1 MRQEHRQHVLQ
12 HVYVFTRL
20 NQNTHAHTHLSAR
33 APWEFSAV
41 EPQRSRANV
50 CSSLDKAAVHTDKVS
65 PLKEKSVHTD
75 SVTAEPQVP
84 ADEEEKTRRQEEE
97 DKEELEFPH
106 DLLPSIDLD
115 LSTEFNLTWG
125 TSLSCEQ
132 ESLGEMK
139 NETVALGGTANPL
152 LAGLEH
158 YMEDS
163 PPVVGLMKSCD
174 GDQVSTETA
183 SLSQNHLSSTP
194 QQDVP
199 SLNPLAVQVD
209 YELQEALKEC
219 EDEMTALGITSHADT
234 WTAGDLDRGF
244 SLALPKND
252 EKKEQTEKAE
262 VIKDFGS
269 SSHKPIKFHEDCHE
283 NGAHKNDSSAGEEGV
298 FSFRDYVLGK
308 KLTDT
313 CTAGAKDVTNIKDI
327 TENHS
332 AEASQLSEAEQH
344 KKSEIETKI
353 DTAENIAGQQTTHSV
368 WTGTQTTSEM
378 DTAKETVTQDQSILD
393 ICSSKY
399 TLEGESTQDE
409 NKINF
414 IAHTTPRETGVLQEL
429 NPVIEEVTSSAKAT
443 QMKIEMHSQLISDLL
458 ACQSPHMDKHAG
470 HTLHLEAKISLQ
482 PNTQKQVESGT
493 QQQISG
499 QIETNTKVGSSLE
512 HQRPELGLSEQLSP
526 EGKQLIC
533 SPPPEPKAHQAHFS
547 LAEAPPALILH
558 PPQGPEQHDDQDQ
571 TDGPYKSISEG
582 ETIHHNH
589 CMTEEIKHEKNVSD
603 ASAVLIDFG
612 QAKTAPEHEPEG
624 RYDLETCPLEPEN
637 RPSLG
642 SGADAN
648 AALWG
653 NSHSLNRSGAEKEEE
668 ESALELA
675 SAESAASTLLQTPT
689 MPEMIES
696 EGEKKRDDAFQSVAI
711 IVQAAERESTVLEAD
726 ESPSS
731 QGTLTEITAEQGR
744 QCTSVIFPKIKSS
757 PVPKEEAI
765 EESCGN
771 EMPHNS
777 TESEGKGGGLPIALS
792 PAGNKD
798 TGTVDTEDKALVT
811 YSSPGVLGTCDW
823 KVGSSRSKQRKGES
837 EEEGKETSEGGAQ
850 NAAHAGSVSRTETAT
865 ETCPSPGITA
875 SLAATQDESDLILPV
890 TAGTALFPL
899 TINRI
904 NDCVSI
910 SPPPPLSHINST
922 ETETEREEAANLN
935 PSPSAPGAELLGS
948 DKSFPPAFSL
958 ENECLAAQANS
969 QQVQSSSQ
977 TRTTSC
983 DTSIKTETPQQK
995 QETTPT
1001 SEDTSLSTKLQVNM
1015 RDIAG
1020 SCTKVEVSPKGMRS
1034 SFEDQK
1040 DTALKGQMTEC
1051 ASLPPL
1057 MVFES
1062 LRHPVKETS
1071 FNFKGFL
1078 TINKPEIEKEKS
1090 SALKEPTAFDEG
1102 GIEERNWKQKK
1113 VEQVETTYKGSKDC
1127 RETTSTSQEQGET
1140 TVKLEEHVNVKMG
1153 GCEEGTKVIDETD
1166 VNKKNPVIFSSLSAA
1181 DETTSVKETKDV
1193 VNEILEETE
1202 AIKQNQEY
1210 KESLNVTPISTNDTD
1225 ESASTEKNS
1234 VLLQDVSL
1242 QEGRNSIPAVDG
1254 ERADI
1259 AVSEGVE
1266 QRHIEMLF
1274 GSKDRL
1280 NEETDKTKGCG
1291 LPEADDIEV
1300 ISPSNSNNF
1309 VNDSE
1314 EHELCIEKY
1323 THEEESQVKTSSMSP
1338 AVAPDTDSMCPC
1350 TQPDKKINTEHP
1362 TTTSEVP
1369 LLSKADKCADM
1380 LTYQTESQFSGEIM
1394 KSDAVDA
1401 GDTTVPS
1408 LPAAET
1414 IVPAQSDLSLT
1425 TKQSTNSDARDVSVI
1440 VLKAPGPMLSHSESI
1455 NDCDIA
1461 VAGTGE
1467 HCSVNLVCKSDT
1479 QIVNNSADKTNQQS
1493 DVNEDMLR
1501 QQNADDP
1508 PYTVGVSAQ
1517 EIAASSGSLL
1527 LTTDRPEQAGCSPL
1541 VSKNPDIVVH
1551 AKMKE
1556 NEASNGTVE
1565 FDIGQKGKRE
1575 GHVNSKHENDLCNV
1589 PTNVTTNNELNNED
1603 KSDHNKESVKEPE
1616 EESSANNETSAS
1628 QEEGNEQKNGKQ
1640 DERKEQE
1647 EMAFREQKDSRVETN
1662 NSEASCV
1669 DDMVNSQSAL
1679 TTQSPNDL
1687 CNVPTNVTT
1696 NNELNN
1702 EDKSDHN
1709 KESVKETEEES
1720 SANTETS
1727 ASQEEGNEQKNGKQ
1741 DERKEQEEMAF
1752 REQKDSRVETN
1763 NSEASCVDD
1772 MVNSQSALTTRS
1784 PKDDIKCDSLLM
1796 HLQGD
1801 ALLTEEP
1808 VQHVSVDNVRINK
1821 DVSEGFRQVMGGE
1834 QNNEC
1839 VKENERHNVKSVTE
1853 KDSKERTNTPEEQ
1866 DKTAA
1871 KEMFDQTQGENQTLI
1886 NHFKLSGE
1894 EKILNETIPR
1904 GKLQSSFVPDP
1915 DLTSKG
1921 IIEVVL
1927 GCRGAPTEKSP
1938 SIIDQTLSAVVNAFP
1953 ERDHTQDLKA
1963 LSQSDLVFSQSQELQ
1978 QQHKFVSA
1986 PEAVLSVGKS
1996 NGLENA
2002 ETNNHAD
2009 AEASETQEK
2018 VMVYC
2023 SVEAQDSLNS
2033 TSESAILV
2041 GGNDKDVAVYNAC
2054 PQNEV
2059 QRMQKIDL
2067 SGGNFPVCVES
2078 IFSEIQTQPAPDLSV
2093 TALSASETSVV
2104 KKVIEATEAKEPSIS
2119 ASHESVSKHAECTK
2133 SQTSVDEHGNVLDEI
2148 LDTKKG
2154 SELPI
2159 NYSSEFSVLPSLSH
2173 HAAGLKTNEKYFGSV
2188 TPGDIENT
2196 EIRPDSM
2203 SDIAQMSP
2211 AGTSQLQQAEELVF
2225 QPSDSQ
2231 LSTTSTLSASV
2242 LQESIKEDK
2251 EISVDHASK
2260 DAVESNAPN
2269 SSQQSETAAWRMEQ
2283 LNKHLSEQ
2291 FPVCTQNTE
2300 EQDTQCSEQ
2309 QLMQSQ
2315 HVRTCSGSENTI
2327 STMKAEDTVSNDRQ
2341 QPEGIQEKISEHTED
2356 EAENKTVEKE
2366 CIEMSKRAETKSS
2379 ESVVKESIS
2388 KENQSKLEEHSLSSP
2403 AEAIVGN
2410 VDQPIEEVTDGTLV
2424 KMKKVVS
2431 LLYPETAVYLV
2442 TDPQDSLQ
2450 PPLTVNQQSSQ
2461 QPTKSFI
2468 QTLCETVTDSSKGSS
2483 KQNPDI
2489 ADSYCGDIE
2498 SLLTEKAILK
2508 DDSEV
2513 SEEEVRKVSESADV
2527 LLGSD
2532 PGTVQVSP
2540 VKESTDRQDLSV
2552 VFVPERS
2559 INSSES
2565 SDWLRA
2571 MKEAASISQIIQEH
2585 RDETTCGATENRP
2598 FETLDSPQAE
2608 LEFRTP
2614 TEEYFPPAP
2623 DDSFPPAPEESLP
2636 FATEES
2642 FPTAPEESFPTASE
2656 ESFPTASEGSFPTA
2670 PEESFLP
2677 VTEQQ
2682 EEQEDCRPPLIKAAE
2697 RSEPVACP
2705 SSPPPQHSI
2714 APALPAHLLQDT
2726 VEFPT
2731 PPPTPPDRAAPEP
2744 HTLPPAPSDPPE
2756 TPPLPPQIQ
2765 QLQHSEP
2772 SARSSDSDGA
2782 FETPES
2788 TTPVK
2793 SASPPLPPTE
2803 HPCTSSEALSPE
2815 HTASTANISASE
2827 AQDPVLTPASRS
2839 QSTVFD
2845 EDKPI
2850 AASGAYNIEH
2860 LIVTDPLPESNFGS
2874 GPSSRAPLT
2883 RSLSLQSG
2891 ELESPGDK
2899 SSGGTSDKPIHPR
2912 TESFSI
2918 GTESAPGT
2926 LRRVKKP
2933 RPGSLKKKPLSRQNS
2948 NPEHS
2953 SPKTVSSSSTPEE
2966 KKRGKPR
2973 PESPLQTQERPS
2985 SSPSPSPSPAG
2996 TLRRNRIKSRV
3007 ESPPPLAEEITTA
3020 SILTQIQPELP
3031 NPVLE
3036 APTLLDEESP
3046 IPPSA
3051 SYKWDPDNFENID
3064 PFNTGGSK
3072 VANSP
3077 VLGRKADFT
3086 LVSGTPVAVEEP
3098 CAPSPAKEQ
3107 PLNIEE
3113 QPIAKR
3119 QPVRLEF
3126 DYSEDSGEASRSAPP
3141 PKILGKKP
3149 GAKMPIRKP
3158 KLGIKKAP
3166 PPQTEQLDNS
3176 PVPALSND
3184 NDDIPIPKASYN
3196 FDPSKWDD
3204 PNFNPFSSSTGV
3216 PNSPH
3221 LSKGSY
3227 SFDTDSFD
3235 DSIDPFKSSNNMGNP
3250 PTKAASFDQS
3260 NNENENDNIV
3270 ELEDH
3275 NQNKPAK
3282 NKKKPLKSSTFRV
3295 KKSPKRTQITEPSA
3309 QEQEPDANPDPSQD
3323 HATDEEK
3330 LASSTIQ
3337 KWTRH
3342 DVEVELTS
3350 DLQDFPQPTDFTAFV
3365 NENSLPA
3372 PSDVTEYEIE
3382 YMEKIGSSAPPLSVK
3397 KPSLYLKLD
3406 SVTDSPKK
3414 TSNMHD
3420 SEPNSP
3426 CTGSFEEMEAQISQG
3441 KSPVLPPRGARDPM
3455 ASEKSRKRESQ
3466 SQSRTQSN
3474 ERDGVSP
3481 IQGPMDPSDLPLLDR
3496 LSDSPTPLSYL
3507 EPDLAE
3513 TNPTAFAQKLQEELV
3528 LAALRIEAL
3537 QVAKS
3542 ISQSPTLST
3551 VSPQSRLKKPSPRRW
3566 NLNGSHMAKKAAG
3579 KSTQTDSKL
3588 CHRTSRIPQ
3597 REMAS
3602 PGDSGVSKSSLYSRG
3617 SYIEGESPHL
3627 PRDLDHSLGIARE
3640 EVVLKEKEA
3649 MEWKRKYEESRRE
3662 VEEMRRI
3669 VMEYEKTI
3677 AEMIEGEQREKTL
3690 SHHTIQQ
3697 LILEKDQALAD
3708 LNSVE
3713 KSLADMFRRYEKM
3726 KDVLEGFRKN
3736 EDVLKKC
3743 AQEYLSRVRKE
3754 EQRYQALKI
3763 HAEEK
3768 LDKANSDISQVRAKA
3783 KQEQAAHQAS
3793 LRKEQMKVDSLERTL
3808 EQKNKE
3814 IEELTKICDELIAK
3828 MGKS

>member
-1 MRQEHRQHVLQ
+1 MGNENSTSELPEGAPDNVVLFPPEETQ
-12 HVYVFTRL
+12 
-20 NQNTHAHTHLSAR
+20 SAM
-33 APWEFSAV
+33 
-41 EPQRSRANV
+41 
-50 CSSLDKAAVHTDKVS
+50 AAVHTDKVS

-75 SVTAEPQVP
+75 SVTGEPQVP
-84 ADEEEKTRRQEEE
+84 ADEEERPQRQEEE

-125 TSLSCEQ
+125 ASLGCEQ
-132 ESLGEMK
+132 VGLGEMK

-158 YMEDS
+158 YMEAS

-183 SLSQNHLSSTP
+183 SLTQNHLSSTP
-194 QQDVP
+194 QQDAP
-199 SLNPLAVQVD
+199 SLNPLAAQVD
-209 YELQEALKEC
+209 YEFQEALKEC

-234 WTAGDLDRGF
+234 WTAGDLDRCF
-244 SLALPKND
+244 SLALPEND
-252 EKKEQTEKAE
+252 EKN
-262 VIKDFGS
+262 
-269 SSHKPIKFHEDCHE
+269 IKFHGDCHE

-308 KLTDT
+308 KLTNT
-313 CTAGAKDVTNIKDI
+313 CTAGAKDVKNIKDI

-332 AEASQLSEAEQH
+332 EEASQLSEAEQQRN
-344 KKSEIETKI
+344 SEIETKI
-353 DTAENIAGQQTTHSV
+353 DTAENVAGQQKTHSI

-378 DTAKETVTQDQSILD
+378 DTAKETLTQDQSIQD
-393 ICSSKY
+393 IWSSKY
-399 TLEGESTQDE
+399 TLEGESAKDE

-414 IAHTTPRETGVLQEL
+414 IAHTTQRETGVLQEL
-429 NPVIEEVTSSAKAT
+429 NPVIEEVSSAKAT
-443 QMKIEMHSQLISDLL
+443 QMKIEINSQLISDLL

-470 HTLHLEAKISLQ
+470 HTLHLEAKISVQ
-482 PNTQKQVESGT
+482 PNTQKQVESRT

-533 SPPPEPKAHQAHFS
+533 SPPPEPKAHQANFS

-558 PPQGPEQHDDQDQ
+558 SPQGPEQHDDQDQ

-589 CMTEEIKHEKNVSD
+589 CTTGEVKHEKNVSD
-603 ASAVLIDFG
+603 ASAVVIDFG
-612 QAKTAPEHEPEG
+612 QAKTASEHEPEG
-624 RYDLETCPLEPEN
+624 RYDLETCPLKPEN
-637 RPSLG
+637 GPSLG

-653 NSHSLNRSGAEKEEE
+653 NSHSLNRTGAEEEE
-668 ESALELA
+668 ESALEQA

-731 QGTLTEITAEQGR
+731 QGTLTEITAEQGQ
-744 QCTSVIFPKIKSS
+744 QCTSVIFPKIKCS
-757 PVPKEEAI
+757 PVSKEEAT

-771 EMPHNS
+771 KMPHNS

-798 TGTVDTEDKALVT
+798 TGTVDSEDKALVT

-823 KVGSSRSKQRKGES
+823 KVGSSRSKKRKGES

-850 NAAHAGSVSRTETAT
+850 NAAHAGRVSQTETAT
-865 ETCPSPGITA
+865 ETCPSHGITA

-922 ETETEREEAANLN
+922 ETETQREEEANLN
-935 PSPSAPGAELLGS
+935 PSPSASGAELLGS
-948 DKSFPPAFSL
+948 DRSFPPASSL
-958 ENECLAAQANS
+958 ENECLAAQVNN

-983 DTSIKTETPQQK
+983 DTSIKTETQQQK

-1001 SEDTSLSTKLQVNM
+1001 SEDTSQSTKLQVNM

-1020 SCTKVEVSPKGMRS
+1020 SCTKVEGRMSPKGMQS
-1034 SFEDQK
+1034 SFDDQK

-1057 MVFES
+1057 MVFEN

-1090 SALKEPTAFDEG
+1090 SALKEPTAFEEG
-1102 GIEERNWKQKK
+1102 GKEERNWKQK
-1113 VEQVETTYKGSKDC
+1113 VEVETTYKGSKDC
-1127 RETTSTSQEQGET
+1127 RETTSTSQEKGET
-1140 TVKLEEHVNVKMG
+1140 TIKLEENVNVNMG
-1153 GCEEGTKVIDETD
+1153 ACEESRKVTDETD
-1166 VNKKNPVIFSSLSAA
+1166 VNNKNSVIFSSLSAA
-1181 DETTSVKETKDV
+1181 DETTSVTETKDV
-1193 VNEILEETE
+1193 VNEILGETE

-1210 KESLNVTPISTNDTD
+1210 KESLNVTQISPNDTD

-1242 QEGRNSIPAVDG
+1242 QEGRKSSPAGDG

-1274 GSKDRL
+1274 GSKEKL

-1300 ISPSNSNNF
+1300 ICPGNSENF
-1309 VNDSE
+1309 VNDSQ

-1338 AVAPDTDSMCPC
+1338 AAAPDTDSMCPC
-1350 TQPDKKINTEHP
+1350 TQPENKFNTEHP

-1369 LLSKADKCADM
+1369 LLSKAVKCADM

-1414 IVPAQSDLSLT
+1414 IVPAQSDLSST

-1467 HCSVNLVCKSDT
+1467 NCSVNPVFKSDT
-1479 QIVNNSADKTNQQS
+1479 EIVNNIADQTNQQS

-1501 QQNADDP
+1501 KQNADDP
-1508 PYTVGVSAQ
+1508 PFTVGVSVQ

-1541 VSKNPDIVVH
+1541 VSKNPDLVVN

-1556 NEASNGTVE
+1556 NEASKGTVK
-1565 FDIGQKGKRE
+1565 FDISQKGKRE
-1575 GHVNSKHENDLCNV
+1575 GHVNSKHENDLCSV
-1589 PTNVTTNNELNNED
+1589 PTNVTTDNELNNED
-1603 KSDHNKESVKEPE
+1603 KSEKFKQVKGE
-1616 EESSANNETSAS
+1616 
-1628 QEEGNEQKNGKQ
+1628 
-1640 DERKEQE
+1640 
-1647 EMAFREQKDSRVETN
+1647 
-1662 NSEASCV
+1662 
-1669 DDMVNSQSAL
+1669 
-1679 TTQSPNDL
+1679 
-1687 CNVPTNVTT
+1687 
-1696 NNELNN
+1696 
-1702 EDKSDHN
+1702 DHN

-1720 SANTETS
+1720 SAKNETS
-1727 ASQEEGNEQKNGKQ
+1727 ASQEEGNEQKNVKQDENKSERFKQVKGEDHNKESVKETEEESSAKNETSASQEEGNEQKNVKQ
-1741 DERKEQEEMAF
+1741 DERKEQEEMGF
-1752 REQKDSRVETN
+1752 REQKDSKVETN
-1763 NSEASCVDD
+1763 PEAFCTD
-1772 MVNSQSALTTRS
+1772 SQSALTTQS
-1784 PKDDIKCDSLLM
+1784 PNDDIKCDSLLM

-1801 ALLTEEP
+1801 TLLTEEP

-1821 DVSEGFRQVMGGE
+1821 DVSEGFSQVMLQE
-1834 QNNEC
+1834 CVRQEC

-1853 KDSKERTNTPEEQ
+1853 KDSKERTNTSEEQ

-1871 KEMFDQTQGENQTLI
+1871 KEDFDQTQGENQTLI

-1894 EKILNETIPR
+1894 EKLLNETIPR

-1921 IIEVVL
+1921 IIEEAL

-1938 SIIDQTLSAVVNAFP
+1938 PIIDQTLSAVVNAFP
-1953 ERDHTQDLKA
+1953 ERDHTQDPWA

-1978 QQHKFVSA
+1978 QQHKFISA
-1986 PEAVLSVGKS
+1986 PETVLSVGKS

-2023 SVEAQDSLNS
+2023 SAETQGSLNS

-2041 GGNDKDVAVYNAC
+2041 GGNDKDVAVYNVC
-2054 PQNEV
+2054 PQNEE
-2059 QRMQKIDL
+2059 QSMQKIDH

-2078 IFSEIQTQPAPDLSV
+2078 ISSEIQTQPAPNSSV

-2119 ASHESVSKHAECTK
+2119 ASQESVSKHAECTK
-2133 SQTSVDEHGNVLDEI
+2133 SQTSVDEHGHVLDEI

-2159 NYSSEFSVLPSLSH
+2159 NYSSEFSV
-2173 HAAGLKTNEKYFGSV
+2173 AGLKTNDKYFGSV
-2188 TPGDIENT
+2188 TPGDIGNT

-2203 SDIAQMSP
+2203 SDFAQMSP
-2211 AGTSQLQQAEELVF
+2211 AGTSQLQQAKEFVF
-2225 QPSDSQ
+2225 QPSDGQ

-2242 LQESIKEDK
+2242 LQESIKEEK

-2260 DAVESNAPN
+2260 DSVESNTPN

-2291 FPVCTQNTE
+2291 FPVRTQNTE
-2300 EQDTQCSEQ
+2300 EQVTQCSEQ

-2315 HVRTCSGSENTI
+2315 LVRTCSGSDNTI

-2341 QPEGIQEKISEHTED
+2341 QPEGIQEKISKQIED
-2356 EAENKTVEKE
+2356 EEENKTVEKE
-2366 CIEMSKRAETKSS
+2366 CMEMSKRAEPKSS

-2403 AEAIVGN
+2403 DEAIVSN
-2410 VDQPIEEVTDGTLV
+2410 VDQQIEEVTDGALIE
-2424 KMKKVVS
+2424 MKKVVS
-2431 LLYPETAVYLV
+2431 LSYPETAVYLV

-2468 QTLCETVTDSSKGSS
+2468 QTLCETVTDTSKSSS

-2508 DDSEV
+2508 DYSEV
-2513 SEEEVRKVSESADV
+2513 SEEEVSKVSESADV

-2540 VKESTDRQDLSV
+2540 IKDSSDRQDLSV

-2559 INSSES
+2559 ANSSES

-2571 MKEAASISQIIQEH
+2571 LKEAASMSQIIPEH

-2598 FETLDSPQAE
+2598 FETLGSPEAE

-2623 DDSFPPAPEESLP
+2623 DESFPPAPDESFPPAPEESLP
-2636 FATEES
+2636 FATEDS
-2642 FPTAPEESFPTASE
+2642 FPA
-2656 ESFPTASEGSFPTA
+2656 A

-2677 VTEQQ
+2677 VTEQP

-2697 RSEPVACP
+2697 RSEPVASP
-2705 SSPPPQHSI
+2705 SSPPPQHSL

-2744 HTLPPAPSDPPE
+2744 QTLPPATSDLPE

-2772 SARSSDSDGA
+2772 SAR
-2782 FETPES
+2782 
-2788 TTPVK
+2788 
-2793 SASPPLPPTE
+2793 
-2803 HPCTSSEALSPE
+2803 
-2815 HTASTANISASE
+2815 
-2827 AQDPVLTPASRS
+2827 
-2839 QSTVFD
+2839 
-2845 EDKPI
+2845 
-2850 AASGAYNIEH
+2850 
-2860 LIVTDPLPESNFGS
+2860 
-2874 GPSSRAPLT
+2874 
-2883 RSLSLQSG
+2883 
-2891 ELESPGDK
+2891 
-2899 SSGGTSDKPIHPR
+2899 
-2912 TESFSI
+2912 
-2918 GTESAPGT
+2918 
-2926 LRRVKKP
+2926 
-2933 RPGSLKKKPLSRQNS
+2933 
-2948 NPEHS
+2948 
-2953 SPKTVSSSSTPEE
+2953 
-2966 KKRGKPR
+2966 
-2973 PESPLQTQERPS
+2973 
-2985 SSPSPSPSPAG
+2985 
-2996 TLRRNRIKSRV
+2996 
-3007 ESPPPLAEEITTA
+3007 
-3020 SILTQIQPELP
+3020 
-3031 NPVLE
+3031 
-3036 APTLLDEESP
+3036 
-3046 IPPSA
+3046 
-3051 SYKWDPDNFENID
+3051 
-3064 PFNTGGSK
+3064 
-3072 VANSP
+3072 
-3077 VLGRKADFT
+3077 
-3086 LVSGTPVAVEEP
+3086 
-3098 CAPSPAKEQ
+3098 
-3107 PLNIEE
+3107 
-3113 QPIAKR
+3113 
-3119 QPVRLEF
+3119 
-3126 DYSEDSGEASRSAPP
+3126 
-3141 PKILGKKP
+3141 
-3149 GAKMPIRKP
+3149 
-3158 KLGIKKAP
+3158 
-3166 PPQTEQLDNS
+3166 
-3176 PVPALSND
+3176 
-3184 NDDIPIPKASYN
+3184 
-3196 FDPSKWDD
+3196 
-3204 PNFNPFSSSTGV
+3204 
-3216 PNSPH
+3216 
-3221 LSKGSY
+3221 
-3227 SFDTDSFD
+3227 
-3235 DSIDPFKSSNNMGNP
+3235 
-3250 PTKAASFDQS
+3250 
-3260 NNENENDNIV
+3260 
-3270 ELEDH
+3270 
-3275 NQNKPAK
+3275 
-3282 NKKKPLKSSTFRV
+3282 
-3295 KKSPKRTQITEPSA
+3295 
-3309 QEQEPDANPDPSQD
+3309 
-3323 HATDEEK
+3323 
-3330 LASSTIQ
+3330 
-3337 KWTRH
+3337 
-3342 DVEVELTS
+3342 
-3350 DLQDFPQPTDFTAFV
+3350 
-3365 NENSLPA
+3365 
-3372 PSDVTEYEIE
+3372 
-3382 YMEKIGSSAPPLSVK
+3382 
-3397 KPSLYLKLD
+3397 
-3406 SVTDSPKK
+3406 
-3414 TSNMHD
+3414 
-3420 SEPNSP
+3420 
-3426 CTGSFEEMEAQISQG
+3426 
-3441 KSPVLPPRGARDPM
+3441 
-3455 ASEKSRKRESQ
+3455 
-3466 SQSRTQSN
+3466 
-3474 ERDGVSP
+3474 
-3481 IQGPMDPSDLPLLDR
+3481 
-3496 LSDSPTPLSYL
+3496 
-3507 EPDLAE
+3507 
-3513 TNPTAFAQKLQEELV
+3513 
-3528 LAALRIEAL
+3528 
-3537 QVAKS
+3537 
-3542 ISQSPTLST
+3542 
-3551 VSPQSRLKKPSPRRW
+3551 
-3566 NLNGSHMAKKAAG
+3566 
-3579 KSTQTDSKL
+3579 
-3588 CHRTSRIPQ
+3588 
-3597 REMAS
+3597 
-3602 PGDSGVSKSSLYSRG
+3602 
-3617 SYIEGESPHL
+3617 
-3627 PRDLDHSLGIARE
+3627 
-3640 EVVLKEKEA
+3640 
-3649 MEWKRKYEESRRE
+3649 
-3662 VEEMRRI
+3662 
-3669 VMEYEKTI
+3669 
-3677 AEMIEGEQREKTL
+3677 
-3690 SHHTIQQ
+3690 
-3697 LILEKDQALAD
+3697 
-3708 LNSVE
+3708 
-3713 KSLADMFRRYEKM
+3713 
-3726 KDVLEGFRKN
+3726 
-3736 EDVLKKC
+3736 
-3743 AQEYLSRVRKE
+3743 
-3754 EQRYQALKI
+3754 
-3763 HAEEK
+3763 
-3768 LDKANSDISQVRAKA
+3768 
-3783 KQEQAAHQAS
+3783 
-3793 LRKEQMKVDSLERTL
+3793 
-3808 EQKNKE
+3808 
-3814 IEELTKICDELIAK
+3814 
-3828 MGKS
+3828 